1 MTIVDEW
8 GNEFDS
14 KEEADAYWT
23 NQFWETVDAERLED
37 YLGLEKKFAEWIMS
51 DSTRWEDF
59 KKVFKQDLD
68 EAISSYCSDRYWNS
82 DVEDED

>member
-23 NQFWETVDAERLED
+23 KQFWETVDAERLED
-37 YLGLEKKFAEWIMS
+37 FLGLEKKFGEWIMS
-51 DSTRWEDF
+51 DNTRWEDF

-68 EAISSYCSDRYWNS
+68 EAIACYCSDCYWNS
-82 DVEDED
+82 NIEDE